1 MLMIK
6 LTDGLENRS
15 FLMPCKKDI
24 KKRIQKM
31 YNIKQTVKYKTNIV
45 LKINFKILTINIE
58 NNKKRFE

>member
-24 KKRIQKM
+24 NKEFRKCI
-31 YNIKQTVKYKTNIV
+31 
-45 LKINFKILTINIE
+45 ILTDSKIQNKYRLKFFFLNIDHKYRKQQE
-58 NNKKRFE
+58 TF